1 MSGSQR
7 RLSLLANHLN
17 SSRGM
22 TTNAAATT
30 ASTKQPLK
38 ETFRNRQDYK
48 HYLPIQTRFSDCDM
62 YAHINNS
69 VYYHYFDTV
78 INEYLIKKCGLDTSS
93 DNKTKPIGLVVA
105 SQANFYA
112 SASYPSMIHAGLSIS
127 KIGKSSV
134 TYRVGIFEQENP
146 MACVVGGFTHV
157 FVDPVTRRP
166 VKELPKDF
174 LEGFKELLV

>member
-22 TTNAAATT
+22 ATSAATT
-30 ASTKQPLK
+30 TATKQPLK

-48 HYLPIQTRFSDCDM
+48 YYLPIQTRFSDCDM

-69 VYYHYFDTV
+69 IYYHYFDTI

-93 DNKTKPIGLVVA
+93 ENKTKPIGLVVA

-112 SASYPSMIHAGLSIS
+112 SASYPNMIHAGLSIS

-146 MACVVGGFTHV
+146 LACVVGGFTHV

-166 VKELPKDF
+166 VKELPKEF